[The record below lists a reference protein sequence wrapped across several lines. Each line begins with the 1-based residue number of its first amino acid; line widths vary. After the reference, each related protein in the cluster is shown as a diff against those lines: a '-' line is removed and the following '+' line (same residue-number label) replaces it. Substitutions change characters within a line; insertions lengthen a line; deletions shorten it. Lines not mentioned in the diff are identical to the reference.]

1 MVQIREPK
9 IFNFNFDLR
18 KDVEKNLNLSQNA
31 MKLYPEHKIKK
42 QGYSITVQI

>member
-9 IFNFNFDLR
+9 IFNFNFDLP

-31 MKLYPEHKIKK
+31 MNLYPGHKIKK